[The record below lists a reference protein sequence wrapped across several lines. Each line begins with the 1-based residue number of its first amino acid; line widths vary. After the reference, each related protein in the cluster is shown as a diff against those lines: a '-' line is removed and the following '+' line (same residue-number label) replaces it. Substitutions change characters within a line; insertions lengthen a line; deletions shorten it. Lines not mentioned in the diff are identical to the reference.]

1 LNIAKLIFA
10 TAMLQAVA
18 CNPTEEPIVEPGPEK
33 PVDRGYSQCEAAS
46 HVGNASVILD
56 DEYTSVLGTLTD
68 GVVPYNVLEPTLTEG
83 DCVFLHPKEL
93 FCDPAC
99 ASGMTCDET
108 GSCIP
113 YPRNIDV
120 GTLSLEGLSGA
131 VSMDA
136 ITPSL
141 VYYYAGDLPHPG
153 FAAEDPIEI
162 YASGAGEYEPFSMIA
177 YGVTA
182 LSVDQNEMALVSD
195 QGSLLSWTASDSE
208 VDRRVLVE
216 VNIANH
222 GGIPARIECST
233 LDEVSLEIPA
243 ALVSA
248 LLSVGYSGFPSVKLT
263 RQSADTTETIDGCV
277 DFTVLSSV
285 TLPVAIPGLVS
296 CSSDE
301 DCPDGQSCLADL
313 TCG

>member
-1 LNIAKLIFA
+1 MNPIKLIVA
-10 TAMLQAVA
+10 SALLQVVA
-18 CNPTEEPIVEPGPEK
+18 CDSPDDPIVETGPDK

-56 DEYTSVLGTLTD
+56 DGYTSVLGTLTD

-83 DCVFLHPKEL
+83 DCVFLHPREL
-93 FCDPAC
+93 FCDTVC
-99 ASGMTCDET
+99 TSGMTCDET
-108 GSCIP
+108 GTCIP

-120 GTLSLEGLSGA
+120 GTLSLDGLSGA
-131 VSMDA
+131 VSMEA
-136 ITPSL
+136 IAPSL
-141 VYYYAGDLPHPG
+141 VYYYAGELPHPG
-153 FAAEDPIEI
+153 FGTGDPIEL

-177 YGVTA
+177 FGVSA
-182 LSVDQNEMALVSD
+182 LSVDQTEMALAPDEAST
-195 QGSLLSWTASDSE
+195 LTWTPADSE

-233 LDEVSLEIPA
+233 LDEGSLEIPA
-243 ALVSA
+243 SLVSA
-248 LLSVGYSGFPSVKLT
+248 LLNVGYSGFPSVKLT
-263 RQSADTTETIDGCV
+263 RQSADTTTTIDGCI

-285 TLPVAIPGLVS
+285 TLPVEIPGLVS
-296 CSSDE
+296 CSDDD
-301 DCPDGQSCLADL
+301 DCPDGQSCLSDL